1 VRNWRRYSEVTSV
14 VVEVVEVVEV
24 VVVEVGARQ
33 RSLVMA
39 ALQGGTSRG
48 TRLRDNAINKRGS

>member
-14 VVEVVEVVEV
+14 VVEVVEV

>member
-1 VRNWRRYSEVTSV
+1 VRDWRRYSEVTSV
-14 VVEVVEVVEV
+14 VVEVVEV